1 MGTRQRQLHR
11 RRQRHRQGR
20 RQRQRYRLRQRPHKR
35 RRLSPI
41 WGGGRGASHGARTR
55 RTEHGARGASAAP
68 AQMLDTLGC
77 LWHYQT
83 VRAPWTHE
91 WLYWRSRDPRRE
103 QKESVA
109 MLLKPALRSRSASGG
124 DGFGSSVHWARC
136 RSWRPGFW
144 RPSNVGADA
153 RAVVHTR
160 PPQPVQG
167 YASLAAYFAAGGGE
181 AAGGLAL
188 KRRRPN
194 KSRMQRRRR
203 RRQ

>member
-1 MGTRQRQLHR
+1 M
-11 RRQRHRQGR
+11 
-20 RQRQRYRLRQRPHKR
+20 
-35 RRLSPI
+35 
-41 WGGGRGASHGARTR
+41 
-55 RTEHGARGASAAP
+55 
-68 AQMLDTLGC
+68 QMLEESVWRELQDETRGLRTIDFVKHLLTLHDGEVRHVGKSWWALLAPWWAHHDPC

-103 QKESVA
+103 QKESVT

-136 RSWRPGFW
+136 RSWRPGFG